1 MSKLERLAKY
11 LVMTLAAA
19 IPCELMLVGFSLA
32 HLVK

>member
-1 MSKLERLAKY
+1 MSKLERLARY
-11 LVMTLAAA
+11 LVMTPVAA